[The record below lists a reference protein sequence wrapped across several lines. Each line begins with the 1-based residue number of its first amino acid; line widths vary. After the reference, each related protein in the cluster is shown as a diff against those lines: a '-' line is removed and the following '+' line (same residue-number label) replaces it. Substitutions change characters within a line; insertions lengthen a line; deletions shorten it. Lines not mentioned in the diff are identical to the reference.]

1 MTVNVGNLNVGAAA
15 TAAFVV
21 IVAPNYPLSTID
33 NTASVSDNERTTPTV
48 LRRYQSHCPSG
59 PVDRQGGVGQLGENR
74 RLLTY
79 TLTAS
84 NSGPSDATGVLIT
97 DTLPAGLTYDS
108 SSQGSLAS
116 GTLTVNVGDLAP
128 GVTDTVTIVV
138 TVASGTGSITNT
150 ANQRQR
156 LAQRLLQRHHV
167 HHQRGPAAADAP
179 SSPLEMVRHRLT
191 GSRWQSVSRQCRG
204 GRGGFVPLYLKTS

>member
-1 MTVNVGNLNVGAAA
+1 M
-15 TAAFVV
+15 
-21 IVAPNYPLSTID
+21 
-33 NTASVSDNERTTPTV
+33 
-48 LRRYQSHCPSG
+48 
-59 PVDRQGGVGQLGENR
+59 
-74 RLLTY
+74 TY

-150 ANQRQR
+150 AKISGNDSPSDSSS
-156 LAQRLLQRHHV
+156 V
-167 HHQRGPAAADAP
+167 TTFIINVGPP
-179 SSPLEMVRHRLT
+179 PPTPPPLPWKWYAIV
-191 GSRWQSVSRQCRG
+191 
-204 GRGGFVPLYLKTS
+204 